1 MNKKLIIALVI
12 LALVAAGIF
21 YFLTMGNIGA
31 KYNTVEVEKGQ
42 VEKFVDEVGTISS
55 KNVRNYYGNSISRVE
70 KMDLELGDYVKKG
83 QLLIKFDDNIDLE
96 IQKVE
101 KQIEALKA
109 TYNEAQSGADFG
121 SINSAK
127 IKIAS
132 IKNSIDQ
139 ANENKNIIEELYKN
153 GAAAESELKQAVH
166 NLEQLQN
173 DLSVAQS
180 NYNQLGKGLSANMKK
195 KYEADI
201 DVLLLSLESLKES
214 KEDSIIYADFDGV
227 ITELNTF
234 EGDRPSAGLMILE
247 ILDPTEKNIAVDFM
261 VKDALLIKPGMKAE
275 VNDVDLGIRIDNME
289 VQKIHPKSF
298 TVYSELG
305 VEENRQRVEINLPQ
319 PNQDLAFG
327 LKVNTRVLVEEARE
341 ALFIPQE
348 AVYEKHLKKYVEVL
362 QGKKAVEREVVTGI
376 EDNNNIEIKEGLEE
390 GEKIILHYEKN
401 K

>member
-21 YFLTMGNIGA
+21 YFLTVGNIGA

-139 ANENKNIIEELYKN
+139 ANENKNVIEELYKN

-319 PNQDLAFG
+319 SNQDLSFG